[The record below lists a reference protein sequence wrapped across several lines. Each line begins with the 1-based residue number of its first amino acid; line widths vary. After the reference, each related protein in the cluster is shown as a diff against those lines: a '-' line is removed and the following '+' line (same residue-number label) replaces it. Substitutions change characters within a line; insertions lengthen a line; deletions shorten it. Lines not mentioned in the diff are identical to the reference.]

1 MAIAILTRAV
11 IVPVSMLEKVW
22 PGGEA
27 GYRTA
32 APNQTYRCD
41 GCLAAIDFMSP
52 GDVEFWIEGTLKP
65 AGLRFPTHGRE
76 RDVVVVDVVEGP
88 TTPCEWLEFTRQPK
102 WGEAR
107 LKGAPET
114 GLTGPRHWSPENEPE
129 VKYLDSETSGRRMRF
144 IGAEPHLVTFE
155 DEETGKRNYVG
166 MVSSDS
172 LQLLLGWR
180 LQALWDR
187 FSPLRGKADGNP
199 AGLPDIDRG
208 RLREAA
214 LECERIAHSAGPL
227 ESKALWLAALL
238 ARMASDWKLAERLCR
253 LYLAG
258 EPEDAGYWMELT
270 WCLSELGRHDEALE
284 AAQKAVALA
293 PGNAGAA
300 SNMAASLR
308 ALGRRKEALEWAERA
323 VKADPRDRIAQALKH
338 DLSRKP

>member
-1 MAIAILTRAV
+1 MPIAIISRAV
-11 IVPVSMLEKVW
+11 IVPVQVLERKW

-27 GYRTA
+27 AYRAA

-41 GCLAAIDFMSP
+41 GHLAAIDFMSP

-76 RDVVVVDVVEGP
+76 RDVVVADAIEGP

-102 WGEAR
+102 WSEAR

-114 GLTGPRHWSPENEPE
+114 ALTGPRHWSPENEPE
-129 VKYLDSETSGRRMRF
+129 TTYLDPETCGRRMRY
-144 IGAEPHLVTFE
+144 IGAEPHLATFE
-155 DEETGKRNYVG
+155 DEETGQRNYVG

-172 LQLLLGWR
+172 LPLLLGWR
-180 LQALWDR
+180 LQALWER
-187 FSPLRGKADGNP
+187 FSTMREMADGN
-199 AGLPDIDRG
+199 AGGLTDADRA

-214 LECERIAHSAGPL
+214 LECERIAQAAGPL

-258 EPEDAGYWMELT
+258 EPGDAGSWMELT
-270 WCLSELGRHDEALE
+270 RCLGEQGRHQEALE
-284 AAQKAVALA
+284 AAQRAVALDSK
-293 PGNAGAA
+293 NAGAA
-300 SNMAASLR
+300 ANMAACLR
-308 ALGRRKEALEWAERA
+308 GLGRRKEALEWAEL
-323 VKADPRDRIAQALKH
+323 VLHLDPTDSTAWALRE
-338 DLSRKP
+338 DLSD